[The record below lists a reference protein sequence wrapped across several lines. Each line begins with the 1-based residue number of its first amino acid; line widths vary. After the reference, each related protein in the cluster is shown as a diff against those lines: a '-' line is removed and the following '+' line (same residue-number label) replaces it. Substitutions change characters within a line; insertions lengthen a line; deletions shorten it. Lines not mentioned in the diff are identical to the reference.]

1 MFVVPGDFNG
11 DSVRDLV
18 TANESSD
25 DVSILIGNGDG
36 TFAAA
41 QEFEVGRRPRSVAVG
56 DLNGDAVPDLV
67 VANEDSRDVSILLGN
82 GDGTF
87 AAAQDFGA
95 GAEPVFVVAED
106 LNGDSM
112 QDLVVVNQQ
121 GKTNIWI
128 LLGNGDGTFGVS
140 QGLAAGGYSQAVA
153 IGDFNGDSVQD
164 LVTASV
170 DISIFFGRG
179 SGLFTGARKFPV
191 GTSPGSMVKG
201 DFNADTV
208 LDLAVTNYG
217 VDTVSVVLGNGDGS
231 VSPPSPALTI
241 AVGSRPVS
249 IAVGYFDGD
258 SAQDLAVANSVSD
271 DISVLLGAGDGTFG
285 TAGRFAVG
293 DGPRSI
299 VGADLNGDSL
309 PDLVVANADSHN
321 ISVLLAT
328 GNGDFA
334 AAKHFGVGRGPVS
347 VAIGDFN
354 GDSLQDVAVANEHTD
369 DVSILLQ
376 VRAPTISSVTPLGAP
391 PGTRVE
397 IHGTGFSVG
406 DVAVFFGG
414 VQAFELEVVDDT
426 TILVTVPLAIRAGP
440 VDVRVSTSSGAVRLG
455 AGLDGFFVTEAQAT
469 AVFAVFANGE
479 SEGFLNKTRIILRNN
494 DEVATSGILRFKDQT
509 GNPVQVPIEGVADS
523 QIEFSLDPFHT
534 LDLETDGVGALQTG
548 VIEIVQVSGA
558 APEKLAGTIVFD
570 LLSNFVSVDLTP
582 IRLRHQVYVSVVPG
596 ATGEYTGIAAY
607 NPDPQ
612 QTATLELVLLNDLA
626 EEQAIIEVLLG
637 PLQQLVG
644 FVDDEEFFRFFFEGS
659 FSPFRGTLNIRVIDG
674 PAVAILG
681 LIQKTEDGALIAVS
695 SSPDAF
701 VASGK
706 PVSVR
711 QQ

>member
-1 MFVVPGDFNG
+1 
-11 DSVRDLV
+11 
-18 TANESSD
+18 
-25 DVSILIGNGDG
+25 
-36 TFAAA
+36 
-41 QEFEVGRRPRSVAVG
+41 
-56 DLNGDAVPDLV
+56 
-67 VANEDSRDVSILLGN
+67 
-82 GDGTF
+82 
-87 AAAQDFGA
+87 
-95 GAEPVFVVAED
+95 
-106 LNGDSM
+106 
-112 QDLVVVNQQ
+112 
-121 GKTNIWI
+121 
-128 LLGNGDGTFGVS
+128 
-140 QGLAAGGYSQAVA
+140 
-153 IGDFNGDSVQD
+153 
-164 LVTASV
+164 
-170 DISIFFGRG
+170 
-179 SGLFTGARKFPV
+179 
-191 GTSPGSMVKG
+191 MVKG

-231 VSPPSPALTI
+231 VSPPSPARTIAVGRGPGSIATGYFDADLAQDLAVVNGWSNDISILLGNGDGTFAAAARIEIGTDPGSVATGDFNGDLVQDLAVANSREDTVSVLFGNGDGTFSSPSLALTI

-397 IHGTGFSVG
+397 IHWTGFSVG

-659 FSPFRGTLNIRVIDG
+659 CSPFRGTLNIRVIDG